1 MKHSSLFAGMVI
13 AGALVAVSF
22 ATPGAP
28 LSAAEQLGSAGQGG
42 DPQKD
47 ARAAEIEALR
57 QKNDALA
64 LELADTQHALEGVLE
79 YLKAQQESALDMESV
94 LDDAEKK
101 GFAVGENWAS
111 RVALLGGWRAQ
122 IDAARMELPT
132 LEGAKAKPANGA
144 TGGPVKT
151 PPKN

>member
-1 MKHSSLFAGMVI
+1 MKYSSLFAGLVI
-13 AGALVAVSF
+13 TGALVAVSF
-22 ATPGAP
+22 ATPGQP
-28 LSAAEQLGSAGQGG
+28 SGGEQAG

-47 ARAAEIEALR
+47 ARAQEIEALR

-64 LELADTQHALEGVLE
+64 LELADTQHALENVIQ
-79 YLKAQQESALDMESV
+79 YLNAQSESAQAMEAV

-101 GFAVGENWAS
+101 GFAVGENWPS

-122 IDAARMELPT
+122 LAAQQKDLPA
-132 LEGAKAKPANGA
+132 LPGSKAGGPANG
-144 TGGPVKT
+144 TNGGPAKT

>member
-1 MKHSSLFAGMVI
+1 MKHSSLCAGLVI

-22 ATPGAP
+22 ATPAAP
-28 LSAAEQLGSAGQGG
+28 AALFEPRSLAEQGG

-47 ARAAEIEALR
+47 ARAQEIEALR

-64 LELADTQHALEGVLE
+64 LELADTQHALAGVIE
-79 YLKAQQESALDMESV
+79 YLKAQSESAQAMESV

-111 RVALLGGWRAQ
+111 RVALLSGWRAQ
-122 IDAARMELPT
+122 IAAAQIDLPT
-132 LEGAKAKPANGA
+132 LGGAKAPAANGE
-144 TGGPVKT
+144 PVKT

>member
-1 MKHSSLFAGMVI
+1 MKHSSLCAGLVI
-13 AGALVAVSF
+13 AGALVAISF
-22 ATPGAP
+22 ATPSTP
-28 LSAAEQLGSAGQGG
+28 LAFDEQAG

-47 ARAAEIEALR
+47 ARAQEIEALR

-64 LELADTQHALEGVLE
+64 LELADTQHALAGVIE
-79 YLKAQQESALDMESV
+79 YLKAQSESAQAMESV

-111 RVALLGGWRAQ
+111 RVALLSGWRAQ
-122 IDAARMELPT
+122 IAAAQMDLPS
-132 LEGAKAKPANGA
+132 LGGVKAPAANGSN
-144 TGGPVKT
+144 GGPVKT

>member
-1 MKHSSLFAGMVI
+1 MKHSSLFAGVVI
-13 AGALVAVSF
+13 TGALVAVSF
-22 ATPGAP
+22 ATPT
-28 LSAAEQLGSAGQGG
+28 EQAG

-47 ARAAEIEALR
+47 ARAQEIEALR

-64 LELADTQHALEGVLE
+64 LELADVQHALENVVQ
-79 YLKAQQESALDMESV
+79 YLNAQSESAQAMEAV

-101 GFAVGENWAS
+101 GFAVGENWPS

-122 IDAARMELPT
+122 LAAQQKDLPALPGSKT
-132 LEGAKAKPANGA
+132 GGSANG
-144 TGGPVKT
+144 GPAKT